1 MENRAHALAA
11 GLFTLLLGLG
21 VIAVYAWFGGD
32 TVQTKNLMLVSRYP
46 VSGLNAQA
54 PVRFR
59 GVTVGKV
66 VAINF
71 DPVNPLSVLVEITVR
86 SDTPLTQGSYAQLGS
101 QGVTGLAYVI
111 LDDAGNKPAALA
123 AAEGAI
129 ARIEVRPSFMDSMT
143 DAGQQMLANFSQTAT
158 RINALLSDAN
168 QQQLVGTLRN
178 IDQAAAR
185 VASVASGLEPT
196 LRSMPALVGEAGIV
210 LKRVDT
216 LLVNL
221 NQRVDAFE
229 RAAKGAGELT
239 QSGVALSDAVMTE
252 TLPRL
257 NQLADDLQQAVRG
270 MERTLNDH
278 NEQPHGLIFGRN
290 PAPPGPGEAG
300 FESKG
305 GR

>member
-1 MENRAHALAA
+1 M
-11 GLFTLLLGLG
+11 
-21 VIAVYAWFGGD
+21 
-32 TVQTKNLMLVSRYP
+32 P
-46 VSGLNAQA
+46 
-54 PVRFR
+54 
-59 GVTVGKV
+59 
-66 VAINF
+66 
-71 DPVNPLSVLVEITVR
+71 VLVG
-86 SDTPLTQGSYAQLGS
+86 D
-101 QGVTGLAYVI
+101 
-111 LDDAGNKPAALA
+111 
-123 AAEGAI
+123 
-129 ARIEVRPSFMDSMT
+129 
-143 DAGQQMLANFSQTAT
+143 
-158 RINALLSDAN
+158 
-168 QQQLVGTLRN
+168 
-178 IDQAAAR
+178 
-185 VASVASGLEPT
+185 
-196 LRSMPALVGEAGIV
+196 AGIV

-216 LLVNL
+216 LLINL